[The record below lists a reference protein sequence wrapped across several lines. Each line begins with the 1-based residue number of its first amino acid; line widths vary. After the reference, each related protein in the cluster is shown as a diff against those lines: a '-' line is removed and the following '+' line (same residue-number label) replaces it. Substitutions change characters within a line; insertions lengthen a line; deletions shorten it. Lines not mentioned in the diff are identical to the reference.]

1 MCPFFVAESSQ
12 RMNMDIVPPEPV
24 TGLKRQRSGH
34 DEDAQLESVTS
45 PNSKHARVVQDD
57 AAKRISS
64 TSPPRPLEPAI
75 IAEHSSLES
84 ISDEKSAQKTDVIAL
99 SDPDRT
105 VLHAAST
112 VSGLVQ
118 GAAAVRDGVA
128 SETTSALPPQD
139 PQVASDSVSSASVS
153 TVAPTVRV
161 LEPLEPGFV
170 RKTITVQRNGQS
182 IEVSCIKK
190 EPVVVASKPVKL
202 KRPASTST
210 VESSA

>member
-1 MCPFFVAESSQ
+1 
-12 RMNMDIVPPEPV
+12 MDIVPPEPV

-118 GAAAVRDGVA
+118 DAAAARDGVA
-128 SETTSALPPQD
+128 SETTSASPPQD

-153 TVAPTVRV
+153 SNVAPTVRV

-202 KRPASTST
+202 RRPASTSH